1 MKTRLI
7 DLTHRL
13 HPAIPTWSGSC
24 GFCLEVKRDYDKTFR
39 VQQMKMHAGIGTHM
53 DAPSH
58 RFEGGLSI
66 ADIPL
71 ERLFAPI
78 ALLNVS
84 AWAGDDYLLSCKEIE
99 DYETLHGKI
108 EPNSLAIV
116 YTGWSRF
123 WSDPATYRKAAPAV
137 SEAAARML
145 LGRDIA
151 GLAIDTLTPDRRDS
165 DFPVHRVLLGAGK
178 YIIENIASCEGLP
191 PKGGLAIALPIAAE
205 GASEAPIRLIAEVP
219 L

>member
-1 MKTRLI
+1 MKLI

-13 HPAIPTWSGSC
+13 HPDIPTWSGSC

-71 ERLFAPI
+71 DQLFAPI
-78 ALLNVS
+78 ALFNVS
-84 AWAGDDYLLSCKEIE
+84 PSAGEDFLLSCKEIE
-99 DYETLHGKI
+99 VYEALYGRI

-123 WSDPATYRKAAPAV
+123 WNDPAAYRRPAPAV
-137 SEAAARML
+137 SEEAAQML
-145 LGRDIA
+145 LERDIA
-151 GLAIDTLTPDRRDS
+151 GLAIDTLSPDRPDS

-178 YIIENIASCEGLP
+178 YIIENIADCSGVP
-191 PKGGLAIALPIAAE
+191 PKGSLAIALPIAAE
-205 GASEAPIRLIAEVP
+205 DASEAPIRIIAQVP